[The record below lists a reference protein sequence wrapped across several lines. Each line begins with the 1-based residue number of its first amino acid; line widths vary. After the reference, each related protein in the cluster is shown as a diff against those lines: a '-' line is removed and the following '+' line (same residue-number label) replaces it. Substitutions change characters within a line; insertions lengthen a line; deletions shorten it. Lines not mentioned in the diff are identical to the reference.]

1 MSRRHQ
7 ADTIAIGIDHR
18 AWFLDA
24 LARNNQF
31 AVAARCCGRQRLRVM
46 VEFYDRAQRVVPV
59 LFLPATNRQHMVEAK
74 AGIPLPEPQHRLQI
88 VRRESEVDDVLC
100 ELHLP
105 CRQLKDVSASC
116 SETSQSLAAVAV
128 LRAWGMILMQLAKNV
143 IDVGLPP
150 GMRNASAWRT

>member
-1 MSRRHQ
+1 MSPRHQ

-74 AGIPLPEPQHRLQI
+74 AEIPLPEPQDRL
-88 VRRESEVDDVLC
+88 
-100 ELHLP
+100 P
-105 CRQLKDVSASC
+105 TVSA
-116 SETSQSLAAVAV
+116 QSHADANL
-128 LRAWGMILMQLAKNV
+128 LH
-143 IDVGLPP
+143 
-150 GMRNASAWRT
+150 S